1 MLPRR
6 TRHYNEFF
14 LAKEAPSN
22 PVEGCFLINS
32 VVHYYIFFVV
42 IYCLLY
48 WGVLVMRIKSAIVSY
63 KLVLCMVDKLLRT
76 SLFILESIAT
86 QCSFSAVAWL
96 GFVVSPSLLVV
107 DGVGCVGLLAS
118 SVDPSSWLPFG
129 REANVG
135 KF

>member
-1 MLPRR
+1 
-6 TRHYNEFF
+6 
-14 LAKEAPSN
+14 
-22 PVEGCFLINS
+22 
-32 VVHYYIFFVV
+32 
-42 IYCLLY
+42 
-48 WGVLVMRIKSAIVSY
+48 MRIKSAIVSY

-76 SLFILESIAT
+76 SLFLLESITT